1 MKGSEYNAEFW
12 RKKNYPTISRKIA
25 KLSKLKFFRVK
36 SEIFA
41 KRFPYFETILVTQD
55 GGWGDGQRYRILDLG
70 ISR

>member
-41 KRFPYFETILVTQD
+41 KRFPYFVRNHTCNS
-55 GGWGDGQRYRILDLG
+55 GWGGGVMVNAIG
-70 ISR
+70 S